1 MRSFACALFGVL
13 VVAASFA
20 PARTW
25 TNAEDQK
32 LEADFV
38 RYRSSDR
45 TVLLRNEEGKLVPAP
60 IDRLSEEDQQWVE
73 AYREFAAPRIW
84 GDPAKRQ
91 RGRYQVLRDDHVE
104 VRLAKESL
112 KIPLKDLT
120 AEDVAHLE
128 ALYAHTEE
136 ELPPFFA
143 TIKHAAVASRP
154 PDDAV
159 ERQWTDAKGRAITA
173 LYGGTEGDRAILWIK
188 GKRYEYPLSRLS
200 AADRTWVGEQKLG
213 QLASDLQDGW
223 SAASTIAMTG
233 MAKAMMEGRTPPAMP
248 PMGQPAINRG
258 APYGDPNADPNQM
271 ASGEFDQ
278 PPYDRGYQD
287 PATDPNADLN
297 AYQAAAP
304 PADMPPP
311 DETQPVDPNAA
322 APADPAASDNGRGP
336 PPWISD
342 ISELSLNEFETRM
355 REAFGEWV
363 DNDEDP
369 AGDAFCSQCSAEFNY
384 PASFAAGSPC
394 PFCGMAMAAD
404 DLSASEEGDDSDSSD
419 RAWYES
425 RFMRRFVIGSVVL
438 IIGVGVQLARSGI
451 FSGGGG
457 GNDDDD

>member
-1 MRSFACALFGVL
+1 VL

-20 PARTW
+20 SARTW

-45 TVLLRNEEGKLVPAP
+45 TVLLRNDEGKLVPAP

-73 AYREFAAPRIW
+73 AYRDFAAPRIW

-143 TIKHAAVASRP
+143 TIKRAAVASRP

-173 LYGGTEGDRAILWIK
+173 LYGGTEGDRAVLWIK

-213 QLASDLQDGW
+213 QLASDLQGGW

-233 MAKAMMEGRTPPAMP
+233 MAKAIMEGRTPPAMP
-248 PMGQPAINRG
+248 PMGQPAMNRG
-258 APYGDPNADPNQM
+258 APYGDPNQM

-278 PPYDRGYQD
+278 SQYDRGYQD
-287 PATDPNADLN
+287 PTAAVDPATDPNA
-297 AYQAAAP
+297 YQAAEP
-304 PADMPPP
+304 PVDMPPP
-311 DETQPVDPNAA
+311 DDVAT
-322 APADPAASDNGRGP
+322 SDGSTGNSGRGD
-336 PPWISD
+336 PPWITNYG
-342 ISELSLNEFETRM
+342 EL
-355 REAFGEWV
+355 
-363 DNDEDP
+363 DNDEYERRLD
-369 AGDAFCSQCSAEFNY
+369 DAFASYPEINYDNPYADAYCSHCEGEYVVPEGFSTGTPCPLCGVALAEGDISLL
-384 PASFAAGSPC
+384 ADIDDAGS
-394 PFCGMAMAAD
+394 
-404 DLSASEEGDDSDSSD
+404 DSDSSG
-419 RAWYES
+419 RPWYMS

-457 GNDDDD
+457 GNDDE

>member
-1 MRSFACALFGVL
+1 MRSFACVLFGVL
-13 VVAASFA
+13 VAAVSFA
-20 PARTW
+20 SARTW

-73 AYREFAAPRIW
+73 AYRDFAAPRIW

-136 ELPPFFA
+136 ELPPYFA
-143 TIKHAAVASRP
+143 TIKRAAVASRP

-173 LYGGTEGDRAILWIK
+173 LYGGTEGDRAVLWIK

-213 QLASDLQDGW
+213 QLASDLQGGW

-248 PMGQPAINRG
+248 PMGQPPLNRG
-258 APYGDPNADPNQM
+258 APYGDPSQM

-278 PPYDRGYQD
+278 SQYDRGYQD
-287 PATDPNADLN
+287 PTATADPATDPS
-297 AYQAAAP
+297 AYQAAEP
-304 PADMPPP
+304 PVDMPPP
-311 DETQPVDPNAA
+311 DATQPVDPNATA
-322 APADPAASDNGRGP
+322 SQDPAVSDNGRGP
-336 PPWISD
+336 APWINSID
-342 ISELSLNEFETRM
+342 ELNEAEYVARN
-355 REAFGEWV
+355 REAFGDWV
-363 DNDEDP
+363 DNDEDI
-369 AGDAFCSQCSAEFNY
+369 AGAAYCSHCDAEFFY
-384 PASFAAGSPC
+384 PASYGAGNPC
-394 PFCGMAMAAD
+394 PFCGTTIGAD
-404 DLSASEEGDDSDSSD
+404 NLASLDEEDDDSNSSSG
-419 RAWYES
+419 RPWYMS

-451 FSGGGG
+451 FSSSGG
-457 GNDDDD
+457 GNND

>member
-1 MRSFACALFGVL
+1 MRSFARALFGVL
-13 VVAASFA
+13 VVAASLA
-20 PARTW
+20 SARTW
-25 TNAEDQK
+25 TNSEDQK

-143 TIKHAAVASRP
+143 TIKRAAVASRP
-154 PDDAV
+154 PDNAV

-173 LYGGTEGDRAILWIK
+173 LYGGTEGDRAVLWIK

-213 QLASDLQDGW
+213 QLASDLQGGW

-248 PMGQPAINRG
+248 PMGQPPMNRG
-258 APYGDPNADPNQM
+258 APYGDPNQM
-271 ASGEFDQ
+271 ASSEFDQ
-278 PPYDRGYQD
+278 SQYDRGYQD
-287 PATDPNADLN
+287 PTTTADPATDPNA
-297 AYQAAAP
+297 YQAAEP
-304 PADMPPP
+304 PVNMPPP
-311 DETQPVDPNAA
+311 DDAVTADGAA
-322 APADPAASDNGRGP
+322 IDGSTASSGRGD
-336 PPWISD
+336 PPWISSVD
-342 ISELSLNEFETRM
+342 ELSPNEAEARM
-355 REAFGEWV
+355 REAFGDWV
-363 DNDEDP
+363 DHDDDI
-369 AGDAFCSQCSAEFNY
+369 AGDAYCSHCDGEFLY
-384 PASFAAGSPC
+384 PPSFAAGSPC

-404 DLSASEEGDDSDSSD
+404 DLSTWDEDDDDSDSSG
-419 RAWYES
+419 RPWYMS

-457 GNDDDD
+457 GNDDD